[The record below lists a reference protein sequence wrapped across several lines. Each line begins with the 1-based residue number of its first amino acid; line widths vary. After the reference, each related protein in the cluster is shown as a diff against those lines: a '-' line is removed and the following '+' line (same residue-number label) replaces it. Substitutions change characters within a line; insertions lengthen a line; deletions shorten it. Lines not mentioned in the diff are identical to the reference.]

1 VWNAPGGPPEEVTD
15 LSGVLDRHCADIGRD
30 PSEIRRSVQIRMPAA
45 PDELLALAAAYAAV
59 GVTDLL
65 LILHAADPIAQAEQA
80 GELLPRLR
88 AVA

>member
-1 VWNAPGGPPEEVTD
+1 MSGGPDARQLGGHVRGNPD
-15 LSGVLDRHCADIGRD
+15 FHA
-30 PSEIRRSVQIRMPAA
+30 EIRRSVQVRMPAT

-65 LILHAADPIAQAEQA
+65 LVLHAADPVAQAEQA

-88 AVA
+88 AAA